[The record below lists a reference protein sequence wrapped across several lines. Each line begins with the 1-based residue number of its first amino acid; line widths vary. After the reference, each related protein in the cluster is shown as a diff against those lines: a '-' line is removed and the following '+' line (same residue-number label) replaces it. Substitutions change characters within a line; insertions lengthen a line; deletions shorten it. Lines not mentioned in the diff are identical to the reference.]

1 MTSRSL
7 RYLAASAMLISLAF
21 TSCSSSGSSSSATST
36 SSTTAASTDPCR
48 SGYQAAAS
56 SLNSVARYFSQAAQ
70 NGQMNQ
76 QFAGFA
82 ANYVDAMKTF
92 DATVTA
98 LPCSGAVKDDLA
110 QLVAAQATLEPLVAQ
125 FAAGQRPAV
134 AEFNAAASAVA
145 DAVKRVNAALGIA

>member
-1 MTSRSL
+1 M
-7 RYLAASAMLISLAF
+7 ASS
-21 TSCSSSGSSSSATST
+21 
-36 SSTTAASTDPCR
+36 SSTTAASTDSCR

-70 NGQMNQ
+70 DGKMND

-82 ANYVDAMKTF
+82 SNYVNAMKTF

-110 QLVAAQATLEPLVAQ
+110 QLVDAQNKLEPLVAQ

-134 AEFNAAASAVA
+134 AEFNSAAGSVA
-145 DAVKRVNAALGIA
+145 DAVKRVNAALGIS